1 MMRVLVADDD
11 ADYRYLVG
19 LALADLLDLVVVA
32 EASRAGEVVERAVR
46 TRPHLVL
53 LDASLP
59 GAVATSAQLR
69 AALPEVRIVL
79 TSSLPPK
86 SIGAT
91 LTATGAV
98 GSLAKDVPVRRIPD
112 ALRELGA
119 LTTAAERA
127 VRTAGAALP
136 RDIASARA
144 SRRLVD
150 RVLEGWCD
158 PDVLFSVELLISE
171 LVANSIE
178 HGGSS
183 VDVRIAIGAT
193 VVRVEVTDHDP
204 TLPVTREVTPSS
216 SRGRGMHIVDK
227 VACRWGVQ
235 SRRTGKCVW
244 FEVARVPAVSVA

>member
-1 MMRVLVADDD
+1 MRVLVADDD

-19 LALADLLDLVVVA
+19 VALADQLDLAVVA
-32 EASRAGEVVERAVR
+32 EASRASQVVERATR
-46 TRPHLVL
+46 TNPDLVL

-59 GAVATSAQLR
+59 GAVATSVHLR
-69 AALPEVRIVL
+69 EMVPDARIVL

-91 LTATGAV
+91 LAASGAV
-98 GSLAKDVPVRRIPD
+98 GSLGKDVPIGRIAD

-119 LTTAAERA
+119 LTAAAERA
-127 VRTAGAALP
+127 LRTAGAGLP
-136 RDIASARA
+136 RDLVSART

-150 RVLEGWCD
+150 SVLEGWCD

-178 HGGSS
+178 HGDSE

-193 VVRVEVTDHDP
+193 SVRVEVADHSPD
-204 TLPVTREVTPSS
+204 LPVTREVTPSS
-216 SRGRGMHIVDK
+216 SRGRGMHIVDH
-227 VACRWGVQ
+227 VASRWGVQ
-235 SRRTGKCVW
+235 SRRSGKCVW
-244 FEVARVPAVSVA
+244 FEVLRVQPATVA